1 MHKVDKKQQDLMMAG
16 ADSSVG
22 QNRRDQERLMKLK
35 QKRVISEI
43 TATKGS
49 DETIGRQDT
58 TVDTSTSMMR
68 SADTSREGA
77 GSSLED

>member
-49 DETIGRQDT
+49 DETNGRQDT

>member
-1 MHKVDKKQQDLMMAG
+1 MHKVDKKQQDLMMG
-16 ADSSVG
+16 QDSSVG

-43 TATKGS
+43 AATKGS
-49 DETIGRQDT
+49 DETNGRQDT

>member
-1 MHKVDKKQQDLMMAG
+1 MHRLDKNQQDLMMG
-16 ADSSVG
+16 QDSSVG

-43 TATKGS
+43 AATKGS
-49 DETIGRQDT
+49 DETIGGQDT
-58 TVDTSTSMMR
+58 TVDTSTSMVR